1 MDNPQMPPQDG
12 GGDDQIIDQI
22 GELMLQLSPEKQ
34 SQVIAKLSEM
44 AGGQADEPMPQ
55 QTVSPE
61 GGTRGKPV
69 GF

>member
-1 MDNPQMPPQDG
+1 MDQNQAPNPE
-12 GGDDQIIDQI
+12 DQIVDQI
-22 GELMLQLSPEKQ
+22 GELMQQLSPEKQ
-34 SQVIAKLSEM
+34 KQLVDKLSEM
-44 AGGQADEPMPQ
+44 MGDSEGAEAEHAPM